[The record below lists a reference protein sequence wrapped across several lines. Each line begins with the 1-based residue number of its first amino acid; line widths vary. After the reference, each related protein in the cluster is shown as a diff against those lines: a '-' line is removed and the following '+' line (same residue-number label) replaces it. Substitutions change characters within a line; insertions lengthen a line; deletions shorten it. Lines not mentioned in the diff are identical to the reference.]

1 MQLTNAMPT
10 SSIRKMRRDVTGG
23 KRGDGHRLQLE
34 GRRIRRPDPRRI
46 QVGKPDPS
54 LTSAAG
60 LVPFGAFLR
69 DIGVDEQLRRCF
81 GHLKTGEGVV
91 YPMGAQLRLLIDSNA
106 LGESRVFGLEN
117 LAADPLFVLVAGGTV
132 PSIDTV
138 YRDLDRFGA
147 AEIEALEELMAE
159 HGLWQEDLAKLDL
172 VHLDID
178 TTVEVLFGQQEGARP
193 GPNPRYHGRPSYH
206 PILARVAETRT
217 EVGALLRPGDTSFGG
232 ADADYV
238 RRVVRRVRHVL
249 RDKQQLRV
257 RIDAAGDCTEV
268 LGAIEDEHAT
278 FITKARQTADLLCA
292 VFVERNWRTVDQDA
306 DGRPVRQVADIP
318 FTRKEWT
325 AAGRNFRGIAVRTR
339 EITSGKQVYLWDD
352 LDYTVKIYITD
363 EWGTDAD
370 ELARDY
376 EDRAGIEPD
385 IGELKYG
392 MGIGNVPTASFD
404 ANHAMLLLKL
414 LTANLVRRFLRDR
427 APELWAW
434 RMPWLRRALFR
445 VPGRLIRRG
454 RSRVLRLPPQ
464 SFLAR
469 MLN

>member
-1 MQLTNAMPT
+1 MPLHNAMPT
-10 SSIRKMRRDVTGG
+10 SSTRKMRRDVTGG
-23 KRGDGHRLQLE
+23 KRGNGHQLQQE
-34 GRRIRRPDPRRI
+34 RRRIRRPDPRRVR
-46 QVGKPDPS
+46 VGKPDPT

-81 GHLKTGEGVV
+81 GHLKTGDGVV
-91 YPMGAQLRLLIDSNA
+91 YPMGAQLRLLIDANL

-117 LAADPLFVLVAGGTV
+117 LAADPVFDFLAGGSV

-147 AEIEALEELMAE
+147 AEIELLEEVMAE
-159 HGLWQEDLAKLDL
+159 HGLWKKELAKLEL

-178 TTVEVLFGQQEGARP
+178 TTVEVLFGQQEGALP

-206 PILARVAETRT
+206 PILARIAETRT
-217 EVGALLRPGDTSFGG
+217 DVGAQLRPGDTSFGE
-232 ADADYV
+232 ADV
-238 RRVVRRVRHVL
+238 PCVQRVVRRVRSVL
-249 RDKQQLRV
+249 RDKQKLRI
-257 RIDAAGDCTEV
+257 RIDGAGDCTAV
-268 LGAIEDEHAT
+268 MAAIEDEKAT
-278 FITKARQTADLLCA
+278 FITKADLTRDLLCA
-292 VFVERNWRTVDQDA
+292 VAHEPNWRTVDHDA
-306 DGRPVRQVADIP
+306 DNRPMRQVADVA
-318 FTRKEWT
+318 FARQVWKD
-325 AAGRNFRGIAVRTR
+325 AGRNFRVFAVRTR
-339 EITSGKQVYLWDD
+339 EEASGRQVYLWDD
-352 LDYTVKIYITD
+352 LDYTVKVYITD
-363 EWGTDAD
+363 EWHTDAD

-376 EDRAGIEPD
+376 EDRAAIEPG

-392 MGIGNVPTASFD
+392 LGIGHVPTQSFD

-414 LTANLVRRFLRDR
+414 LASNLVRRFLHDR
-427 APELWAW
+427 APALWAW

-445 VPGRLIRRG
+445 VPGKLVRRG
-454 RSRVLRLPPQ
+454 RGRSLRLPPD

>member
-1 MQLTNAMPT
+1 
-10 SSIRKMRRDVTGG
+10 MRRDVTGG
-23 KRGDGHRLQLE
+23 KRGDGHRLQQE
-34 GRRIRRPDPRRI
+34 GRRIRRPDPRRVGI
-46 QVGKPDPS
+46 GKPDPS

-60 LVPFGAFLR
+60 LIPFGTFLR
-69 DIGVDEQLRRCF
+69 DIGVDERLRRFF
-81 GHLKTGEGVV
+81 GHLKTGDRVV
-91 YPMGAQLRLLIDSNA
+91 YPMGAQMRLLIDSNA
-106 LGESRVFGLEN
+106 VGESRVFGLEN
-117 LAADPLFVLVAGGTV
+117 LAADPVFVFVSGGSV

-147 AEIEALEELMAE
+147 EEIGLLEELMAE
-159 HGLWQEDLAKLDL
+159 QGLWQKDLAKLDR
-172 VHLDID
+172 VHLDVD
-178 TTVEVLFGQQEGARP
+178 TTVEVLFGHQEGALP

-206 PILARVAETRT
+206 PIVARIGETRT

-232 ADADYV
+232 DDAGFV
-238 RRVVRRVRHVL
+238 RRVVHRVREVL
-249 RDKQQLRV
+249 RDEQQLRV
-257 RIDAAGDCTEV
+257 RVDAAGDCTEV

-278 FITKARQTADLLCA
+278 FITKARQTADLLGT
-292 VFVERNWRTVDQDA
+292 VFVERNWRTVDKDA
-306 DGRPVRQVADIP
+306 DNRSVRQVADIP
-318 FTRKEWT
+318 FERKEWT
-325 AAGRNFRGIAVRTR
+325 KAGRKFRVIAVRTR

-363 EWGTDAD
+363 EWTTDAD

-385 IGELKYG
+385 IGDLKHG
-392 MGIGNVPTASFD
+392 LGIGNVPTASFD

-414 LTANLVRRFLRDR
+414 LTGNLVRRFLRER
-427 APELWAW
+427 VPALLAW

-445 VPGRLIRRG
+445 VPGRLVRRG
-454 RSRVLRLPPQ
+454 RSRVLRLPPD